1 MTDVGERNIV
11 IYYICTGFSILIIFV
26 TAFLILIYSK
36 TKALHSYP
44 CYFNII
50 LSSVISID
58 NILRIIPFYDN
69 DIESHS
75 QTKPNKSFG
84 CIFQGFTLALFDKFM
99 LTTMTMYSTISF
111 LGIVTFN
118 FYKKNEKKIFISLTI
133 ISFVI
138 PLVMAIVAIQNGVG
152 VYDDVCYVKYTKDED
167 DDDQEEKD
175 IERNIKLLKII
186 PDLIVT
192 SILFLINL
200 YFILHLLI
208 HICRLISKC
217 KEKDEIQKMINYY
230 FHFWKFLA
238 NLILT
243 IITFI
248 MVILIIIGKFLSS
261 DETIS
266 LCYIIL
272 SLFIVLF
279 YTLNYRVLKE
289 GKNILCCIKED
300 RIDDN
305 DENIDDEIE
314 IGNIKNDNLIGN
326 TPDI

>member
-1 MTDVGERNIV
+1 MDNVGGRNIA
-11 IYYICTGFSILIIFV
+11 IYYICTGFSILIIIV
-26 TAFLILIYSK
+26 TAFLILVYSK

-50 LSSVISID
+50 LSLVISID

-69 DIESHS
+69 KIRSPS
-75 QTKPNKSFG
+75 LTKPNDSFG
-84 CIFQGFTLALFDKFM
+84 CFFQGFALALFDKFM
-99 LTTMTMYSTISF
+99 LTSMTMYSTISF
-111 LGIVTFN
+111 LGIVTLN
-118 FYKKNEKKIFISLTI
+118 FYKKNEKKIFIILTT

-152 VYDDVCYVKYTKDED
+152 VYDDVCYVKYTKDKED
-167 DDDQEEKD
+167 DDKGEND
-175 IERNIKLLKII
+175 IERKIKLYKTI

-208 HICRLISKC
+208 HICKIISKC
-217 KEKDEIQKMINYY
+217 KENNEIQKMTNYY
-230 FHFWKFLA
+230 FHFWKFFT

-248 MVILIIIGKFLSS
+248 MVILIITGKFLSS
-261 DETIS
+261 NEAIS
-266 LCYIIL
+266 LCYVIL

-289 GKNILCCIKED
+289 GKKILCCIKEVSTD
-300 RIDDN
+300 EN
-305 DENIDDEIE
+305 DENNDDAIE
-314 IGNIKNDNLIGN
+314 ISNISNKNLIGSAL
-326 TPDI
+326 DL